1 MSLYVIR
8 LPSKL
13 PRRFWIP
20 LVTIPNKRAIARYQE
35 LTKKRSARPAVHYQR
50 MTVFWPGVSDR
61 QNVWQFALEFL
72 PAPLISVP
80 LPHTIFSIRQSG
92 SGPAT
97 ATTKLNVLPFE
108 ARIAFRNYNDAGLL
122 ISWPLNR
129 EPHEYTCLTLL
140 APNQQRQPNLR
151 ELVVSIPEF
160 RIIGNAQPGDRG
172 NTPTQTRLSL
182 LTNLRQAW
190 APCWI
195 CRLKH
200 DTALEIHDEK
210 PDTRRSAVVCIDF
223 GTSTTAASYVPEV
236 VATEATLS
244 EHAPIRDLY
253 PWSHIIGVPEYDQ
266 LMRPVLRPGQNQEI
280 RVTWHRGETWPGNQ
294 PITYAHLI
302 PEFYT
307 GERAPI
313 AANQARDRTI
323 PSLLLSPRSNGD
335 VDSAPYDQAATA
347 PESAARSDVIGREAE
362 NLLFDWANKPGGY
375 GYEPQYAPKLAIGR
389 TEKQATQ
396 SVVQFLREYF
406 DQLHYKLLRDGV
418 ALHQVQRICYSY
430 PVAWVKHQRDAL
442 KQCLE
447 EALKHSY
454 FQGRLL
460 PESERSV
467 DPFHEAFSLE
477 EASAAFLGF
486 VVYRMRGLEGQ
497 KLVLAYQPFEPMPQ
511 RAREYPKVCWVL
523 VVDSGGGT
531 TDVALLQ
538 VKDTGEEGS
547 AVQSYVRHYFGMP
560 KAGLEVTRRIAEQL
574 KGMLL
579 VAAQKAG
586 VQDISR
592 VEKLL
597 RTNLEDESIE
607 DQGTLLSIKDEH
619 TNQPLTELE
628 FRKRKI
634 KAFYAVAEKLKLEMS
649 KQHHAHGGGDR
660 QANPDVQMPVNWKSD
675 PYLFERIFDEPDR
688 ERIRRCLEHERD
700 KFCITMSGFMKTIEE
715 VYRPVAEQIRRWF
728 NSKALREELGDRRLD
743 LLILA
748 GRSSMLPGLRDVI
761 LGAIPEEHRPYLF
774 DQITSENL
782 FFYPPGDGLFQGEA
796 MKTLVQ
802 HGLLLLYK
810 NRILPRTRALTCN
823 PPDSTRRDLAIGILR
838 QDPRT
843 AKPAA
848 EFHPECN
855 LLVEAD
861 GSTVDPNQDLV
872 YEETNDT
879 CTGFFIGFNFTST
892 NANKSVSYD
901 PPLPFL
907 RVRIHGA
914 ERGAFRKLRFNFRQR
929 STSDIYLHSV
939 QLFDNDSGPPSYET
953 PPQSP
958 PASMREGQKL
968 EVPYSS
974 EPQKRS
980 LTISVEPYPFHEDFR
995 QTGRIHSEIDADV
1008 NV

>member
-1 MSLYVIR
+1 MSLYVVR

-20 LVTIPNKRAIARYQE
+20 LVTEPNQHAFALYQE
-35 LTKKRSARPAVHYQR
+35 LTKKSPARAAVRDPH
-50 MTVFWPGVSDR
+50 MTVFWPGASDTKT
-61 QNVWQFALEFL
+61 VWQLALEFL
-72 PAPLISVP
+72 SAPLISLP
-80 LPHTIFSIRQSG
+80 LPPTIFCSPKSG
-92 SGPAT
+92 NGSAS
-97 ATTKLNVLPFE
+97 ATTKLSVLPFE
-108 ARIAFRNYNDAGLL
+108 ARIAFRNYDDVGLL

-129 EPHEYTCLTLL
+129 EAQEYTCLTLL
-140 APNQQRQPNLR
+140 TAGQERRPHPK

-160 RIIGNAQPGDRG
+160 RIIGMAEPRDKGK
-172 NTPTQTRLSL
+172 TPIQTRL
-182 LTNLRQAW
+182 NLVTRLWQAW
-190 APCWI
+190 FRARWI

-200 DTALEIHDEK
+200 DTALEIHDDR

-223 GTSTTAASYVPEV
+223 GTITTAAGYVPEV
-236 VATEATLS
+236 ATEVTLS
-244 EHAPIRDLY
+244 EHAPIRDLH
-253 PWSHIIGVPEYDQ
+253 PWSHIIGVPEYEQ
-266 LMRPVLRPGQNQEI
+266 PIRPVLRPGQNQEI
-280 RVTWHRGETWPGNQ
+280 RVTWHRGETWSGNQ
-294 PITYAHLI
+294 SITYAHLI

-307 GERAPI
+307 GQRAAI
-313 AANQARDRTI
+313 APEQARESGTI
-323 PSLLLSPRSNGD
+323 PSLLLSPRADGD
-335 VDSAPYDQAATA
+335 ADSTLSAQPVSA
-347 PESAARSDVIGREAE
+347 PESAVRSSVIGHEAA
-362 NLLFDWANKPGGY
+362 NLLSKPGPY
-375 GYEPQYAPKLAIGR
+375 QYEPQYAPKLAIGK
-389 TEKQATQ
+389 TEKQETQ

-418 ALHQVQRICYSY
+418 AFHQVQRICYSY
-430 PVAWVKHQRDAL
+430 PVAWVKHQRDTL

-447 EALKHSY
+447 EALRHSY

-460 PESERSV
+460 PESERPV

-486 VVYRMRGLEGQ
+486 VVYRMGGLEGQ
-497 KLVLAYQPFEPMPQ
+497 KLVLAYQPFEPVPQ
-511 RAREYPKVCWVL
+511 RAKEYPKVCWVL
-523 VVDSGGGT
+523 VADSGGGT

-538 VKDTGEEGS
+538 VEDKGEEGS
-547 AVQSYVRHYFGMP
+547 PVQSYVRHYFGMP
-560 KAGLEVTRRIAEQL
+560 KAGLEVTRKIAEQL

-586 VQDISR
+586 CQDLSR

-597 RTNLEDESIE
+597 RTNLEDENIE
-607 DQGTLLSIKDEH
+607 ERGTLLSTRDEH
-619 TNQPLTELE
+619 TNQPLTEQE

-634 KAFYAVAEKLKLEMS
+634 KAFYAVAEELKLEMS
-649 KQHHAHGGGDR
+649 KQYRTPGSGDR
-660 QANPDVQMPVNWKSD
+660 NVNPNISKSVNWERD
-675 PYLFERIFDEPDR
+675 PYLLEKIFDEPDKS
-688 ERIRRCLEHERD
+688 RIKKYLREHEKDEEFR
-700 KFCITMSGFMKTIEE
+700 ITMRGFMNTIEQ
-715 VYRPVAEQIRRWF
+715 VYKPVVEQIRRWF
-728 NSKALREELGDRRLD
+728 NSEQLRKELRDRRLD

-748 GRSSMLPGLRDVI
+748 GRSSMLPGLHELI
-761 LGAIPEEHRPYLF
+761 LEAIPEEHRPYLF
-774 DQITSENL
+774 DQVTSENL
-782 FFYPPGDGLFQGEA
+782 FFYPPREGLFQGEA

-810 NRILPRTRALTCN
+810 NHILPRTRALTCN

-838 QDPRT
+838 QDPKT
-843 AKPAA
+843 AKPAP

-861 GSTVDPNQDLV
+861 GSVVDSNQDLV

-892 NANKSVSYD
+892 NANKSISYD

-907 RVRIHGA
+907 RVRIHGG
-914 ERGAFRKLRFNFRQR
+914 ESGAFRKLRFNFRQR

-939 QLFDNDSGPPSYET
+939 QLFHRDSGPTDFKTEA
-953 PPQSP
+953 QSP

-974 EPQKRS
+974 EPQKRP
-980 LTISVEPYPFHEDFR
+980 LTIFVEPYSFHEDFR
-995 QTGRIHSEIDADV
+995 ETGRIHSEIDADV